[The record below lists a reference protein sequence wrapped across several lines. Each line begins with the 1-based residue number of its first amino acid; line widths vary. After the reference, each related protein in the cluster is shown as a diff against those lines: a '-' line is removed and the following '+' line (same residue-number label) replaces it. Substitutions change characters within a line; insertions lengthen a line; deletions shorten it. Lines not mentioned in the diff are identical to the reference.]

1 MVSLEVNS
9 RSVPVSM
16 VLDSAGR
23 GYFPPRAGAGGARK
37 QYRFWSALLGVRDPE
52 PKLRTSSAT
61 HAQLEQLGLEPGVN
75 SLEYRVETSTG
86 TVVTSQASIFLL
98 SNTAKIVVSDI
109 DGTVTKLYSPMPYFH
124 RYVTPLISRSDVRG
138 YILPALGL
146 SDWKHSGVVQL
157 YQKVQKT

>member
-16 VLDSAGR
+16 VLDSTGR

-109 DGTVTKLYSPMPYFH
+109 DGTVTK
-124 RYVTPLISRSDVRG
+124 
-138 YILPALGL
+138 
-146 SDWKHSGVVQL
+146 
-157 YQKVQKT
+157 